1 MQTLSQMWGSAP
13 GTFLLLAALAAALLM
28 VVLSYVVGIIEAV
41 IDGVIRLFHGYP
53 ESQRV
58 SIPLDEDDSDFGDD
72 DEDDEDDEDED
83 HPGIGM
89 TDRQMQ
95 CLADRLVGEIVPKAL
110 IEVSRHA
117 DLLDRLALKIADRQN
132 ELNADA
138 TADDALVA
146 KIADAVR
153 DRVNEVTVSAT
164 DLDLFAAKVMELAD
178 KRRAERE
185 AAKKQHNK
193 DFWTDFEAACKAM
206 TPEEWANYKAESD
219 EWMNA
224 PMGNPVEPVATPEL
238 PKDGEYKRDD
248 LIEVLKGDEWCPG
261 WYVNFFKSHD
271 ADMWPHHVAF
281 ISGFNSDGEA
291 DIDDAYMLTDDIRR
305 RRPAAT

>member
-28 VVLSYVVGIIEAV
+28 VVLSCVVDIIKAV

-58 SIPLDEDDSDFGDD
+58 SIPLDEDDSDFGD
-72 DEDDEDDEDED
+72 DDEDED

-117 DLLDRLALKIADRQN
+117 DLLDRLALNIADRQN

-153 DRVNEVTVSAT
+153 DRVNEVNISAT
-164 DLDLFAAKVMELAD
+164 DIQVIAATAAAAVMDAAD
-178 KRRAERE
+178 QRRAERE
-185 AAKKQHNK
+185 AAKAGQKTHTLEGIYLAPTSFAVSQPQG
-193 DFWTDFEAACKAM
+193 DMLVVPAT
-206 TPEEWANYKAESD
+206 TPEPPKFGVGDKVCSPDSGDIAEIIAVTHGGQRYTLKWCDSLVGSWLAKSVEQFDLVEKA
-219 EWMNA
+219 
-224 PMGNPVEPVATPEL
+224 PT
-238 PKDGEYKRDD
+238 
-248 LIEVLKGDEWCPG
+248 
-261 WYVNFFKSHD
+261 
-271 ADMWPHHVAF
+271 
-281 ISGFNSDGEA
+281 
-291 DIDDAYMLTDDIRR
+291 
-305 RRPAAT
+305 PAAT

>member
-1 MQTLSQMWGSAP
+1 MQMLLDMWNASP
-13 GTFLLLAALAAALLM
+13 GGVILFSIPILIFAGF
-28 VVLSYVVGIIEAV
+28 VIGFVLSTAVDVLQMLINGVVRVFRGHPPVASQAYPIAV
-41 IDGVIRLFHGYP
+41 D
-53 ESQRV
+53 
-58 SIPLDEDDSDFGDD
+58 
-72 DEDDEDDEDED
+72 DDEDED

-185 AAKKQHNK
+185 AAKAEQAEFAAKA
-193 DFWTDFEAACKAM
+193 EAEPAE
-206 TPEEWANYKAESD
+206 TPE
-219 EWMNA
+219 
-224 PMGNPVEPVATPEL
+224 P
-238 PKDGEYKRDD
+238 PKFGIGDRVRARYQQDLEGEIKSRHQEFVDGF
-248 LIEVLKGDEWCPG
+248 W
-261 WYVNFFKSHD
+261 
-271 ADMWPHHVAF
+271 
-281 ISGFNSDGEA
+281 
-291 DIDDAYMLTDDIRR
+291 
-305 RRPAAT
+305 